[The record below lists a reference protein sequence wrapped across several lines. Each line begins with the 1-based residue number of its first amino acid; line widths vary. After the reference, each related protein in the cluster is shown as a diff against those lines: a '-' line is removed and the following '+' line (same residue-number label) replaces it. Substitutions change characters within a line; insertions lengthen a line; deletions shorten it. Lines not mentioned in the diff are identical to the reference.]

1 MRFLIWPLAAL
12 AVVSMAACE
21 TPPPPDEFAE
31 ITFLNRDRIKL
42 DVAEIVVDNLYGTPR
57 KDGFVEHEFPVS
69 PGATAARWAKDRLEA
84 VGTDGRLTVSVIEAS
99 VQETAL
105 EMKSGLEGLMTTEQ
119 SERYDALIVLTL
131 EAENRSRRISATARG
146 EVRRSQ
152 TVPEDITLAGRERVW
167 YEMTEQMMADLDTV
181 MTKNVNTHLV
191 DFLVR

>member
-1 MRFLIWPLAAL
+1 MRLLLWPLAAL
-12 AVVSMAACE
+12 AVLSMAACE
-21 TPPPPDEFAE
+21 TPPPPYEFAE

-42 DVAEIVVDNLYGTPR
+42 DVAEIVVDNLYGSPR
-57 KDGFVEHEFPVS
+57 KDGFVEHEFPIN

-84 VGTDGRLTVSVIEAS
+84 VGTDGRLTVSIIEAS

-119 SERYDALIVLTL
+119 SERYDGLIVLTL
-131 EAENRSRRISATARG
+131 EAENVSRRISATARG

-167 YEMTEQMMADLDTV
+167 YEMTEQMMADLDRV

-191 DFLVR
+191 DFIVR

>member
-1 MRFLIWPLAAL
+1 MRLLLWPLAAL
-12 AVVSMAACE
+12 AVLSMAACE

-42 DVAEIVVDNLYGTPR
+42 DVAEIVVDNLYGSPR
-57 KDGFVEHEFPVS
+57 KDGFVEHEFPIN

-84 VGTDGRLTVSVIEAS
+84 VGTDGRLTVSIIEAS

-119 SERYDALIVLTL
+119 SERYDGLIVLTL
-131 EAENRSRRISATARG
+131 EAENVSRRISATARG

-167 YEMTEQMMADLDTV
+167 YEMTEQMMADLDRV

-191 DFLVR
+191 DFIVR